1 MDGGVVLWSAHKA
14 HQQVHFT
21 VNSLK
26 KKIKQKTMDGGGWVK
41 QVFFFHFLYVFS
53 PHYSVYA

>member
-26 KKIKQKTMDGGGWVK
+26 KKIKQKTMGGGGWGETS
-41 QVFFFHFLYVFS
+41 FFFHFLYVFS